1 MARFPIRTKSTKSSD
16 NTSDEDFAKK
26 AYIFG
31 KLLALRKL
39 TLIYGGA
46 KVGIMGALANGVLE
60 NGGKAIGV
68 LPVFF
73 QEKEIVHENLD
84 ELILVNSMHE
94 RKVKLIDMS
103 DAFVALPGGF
113 GTLDEISEVLTLSQ
127 LGKYK
132 KPMGFL
138 NIDGFFDHL
147 LQFFDTMFAHE
158 YIKNEHLQLYYA
170 SPDATKLIEWLK
182 NYEAPVVKQWIK

>member
-1 MARFPIRTKSTKSSD
+1 MMESICVFCGSRLGNKSVFS
-16 NTSDEDFAKK
+16 AA
-26 AYIFG
+26 AYEFG
-31 KLLALRKL
+31 KLLALNNI

-46 KVGIMGALANGVLE
+46 KVGMMGAVANGTLE

-73 QEKEIVHENLD
+73 REKEIAHDSLN
-84 ELILVNSMHE
+84 ELIIVDSMHE

-113 GTLDEISEVLTLSQ
+113 GTLDELAEVLTLSQ

-138 NIDGFFDHL
+138 NTDGFFDPL
-147 LQFFDTMFAHE
+147 MQFFTTMHNYQF
-158 YIKNEHLQLYYA
+158 IKNEHLQLFH
-170 SPDATKLIEWLK
+170 STSDGSELIQWLQ
-182 NYEAPVVKQWIK
+182 NYKAPVVKQWIK

>member
-1 MARFPIRTKSTKSSD
+1 MKSVCVFCGSRSGNDKQYTG
-16 NTSDEDFAKK
+16 A
-26 AYIFG
+26 AYEFG
-31 KLLALRKL
+31 KALAEQNLL
-39 TLIYGGA
+39 LIYGGA
-46 KVGIMGALANGVLE
+46 KVGMMGAVADGALQ

-73 QEKEIVHENLD
+73 KKKEIAHNKLD
-84 ELILVNSMHE
+84 ELILVDSMHE

-127 LGKYK
+127 LGKYT

-138 NIDGFFDHL
+138 NTGKFFDPLLHFFGHMENESFISPAHL
-147 LQFFDTMFAHE
+147 KLFHAE
-158 YIKNEHLQLYYA
+158 ENPAQL
-170 SPDATKLIEWLK
+170 INWLRH
-182 NYEAPVVKQWIK
+182 YEAPEVKRWIK

>member
-1 MARFPIRTKSTKSSD
+1 MKSVCVFCGSRLGNDKVYSD
-16 NTSDEDFAKK
+16 A
-26 AYIFG
+26 AYAFG
-31 KLLALRKL
+31 KLLAEKNL
-39 TLIYGGA
+39 TMIYGGA
-46 KVGIMGALANGVLE
+46 KVGMMGALADGVLE

-73 QEKEIVHENLD
+73 QEKEIVHDNLD

-113 GTLDEISEVLTLSQ
+113 GTLDELAEVLTLTQ

-138 NIDGFFDHL
+138 NTNGFFDHL
-147 LQFFDTMFAHE
+147 LHFFDAMHTNEF
-158 YIKNEHLQLYYA
+158 IKKEHLQLYYA
-170 SPDATKLIEWLK
+170 SPDGSQLIDWLAEYK
-182 NYEAPVVKQWIK
+182 APTVKQWIR

>member
-1 MARFPIRTKSTKSSD
+1 MKSVCVFCGSRNGNNKLYTD
-16 NTSDEDFAKK
+16 A
-26 AYIFG
+26 AYAFG
-31 KLLALRKL
+31 KALAEQNLL
-39 TLIYGGA
+39 LIYGGA
-46 KVGIMGALANGVLE
+46 KVGMMGAVADGALQ

-73 QEKEIVHENLD
+73 RKKEIAHAHLD
-84 ELILVNSMHE
+84 ELILVDSMHE

-138 NIDGFFDHL
+138 NTNGFYDPLISFFNRMETDAFISPDHL
-147 LQFFDTMFAHE
+147 
-158 YIKNEHLQLYYA
+158 
-170 SPDATKLIEWLK
+170 KLFHAEADPAGLISWLRH
-182 NYEAPVVKQWIK
+182 YEAPEVKRWIK

>member
-1 MARFPIRTKSTKSSD
+1 MKSVCVFCGSRTGENSL
-16 NTSDEDFAKK
+16 FAEQ
-26 AYIFG
+26 AYLFG
-31 KLLALRKL
+31 SLLAADGL

-46 KVGIMGALANGVLE
+46 KVGMMGAVADGVID

-73 QEKEIVHENLD
+73 QKKEIAHNNLQ

-113 GTLDEISEVLTLSQ
+113 GTLDELAEVLTLSQ
-127 LGKYK
+127 LGKYR
-132 KPMGFL
+132 KPLGLL
-138 NIDGFFDHL
+138 NTDGFFDNML
-147 LQFFDTMFAHE
+147 AFFLKMHTDGF
-158 YIKNEHLQLYYA
+158 IKDEHLQLYHA
-170 SPDATKLIEWLK
+170 SPDAHALITWLK
-182 NYEAPVVKQWIK
+182 NYKAPKVKRWIKQ